1 MGLLGTRLAF
11 LEKYFVSPHVKQIS
25 RAGLPELFLHKELEK
40 KKKIRRR
47 LVIQT

>member
-25 RAGLPELFLHKELEK
+25 RAGLPELFLRKELEK
-40 KKKIRRR
+40 KKKYAD
-47 LVIQT
+47 V